1 MNSVAMTCF
10 WATQDMERG
19 IGRPSG
25 RLDSTNAL
33 CSASNSK
40 ESEALAARAG
50 STPQTRHRW
59 QPEGISLRFHL
70 EIHRHSKTFKRTR
83 LHCFPKKTLYI
94 RYPTRH
100 TAGSI
105 EFGQRT
111 TAGAGHFGAVVEFF
125 LLIRPLIRPSRGGS
139 CEMSAARAPSHALKI
154 FFSNRFCY
162 AQIVNM
168 EGRVV
173 ASASSRP
180 RPTSAQPGDPAAASS
195 AATSTSDK
203 VAAAGVGSEV
213 AKKALEKGVDVVRWA
228 RGRQRYHGKVA
239 ALITAMQGDG
249 VALR

>member
-1 MNSVAMTCF
+1 M
-10 WATQDMERG
+10 G
-19 IGRPSG
+19 
-25 RLDSTNAL
+25 
-33 CSASNSK
+33 SASR
-40 ESEALAARAG
+40 LAG
-50 STPQTRHRW
+50 STRQMHFAAPPTRKNPKHWPRGRG
-59 QPEGISLRFHL
+59 QRRKLAIAGSQR
-70 EIHRHSKTFKRTR
+70 EIPFRDSQESVHRHKVQKDATALNSI
-83 LHCFPKKTLYI
+83 PLYI

-111 TAGAGHFGAVVEFF
+111 TAGAGQFGAVVEFF
-125 LLIRPLIRPSRGGS
+125 LLIRPLIRPARGGS